1 MARNAFCDGIKRRD
15 FLRVGALGAGLA
27 SGTGL
32 NLAGFLR
39 QAAAGQ
45 LQPAKA
51 QSAIYI
57 RLGGGPTHL
66 DTFDMKPDGDSAM
79 RGELKPI
86 KTNVPGVEFCECL
99 PKLATVA
106 DKFTILRG
114 VSHTLAAHDLGTK
127 YLNTGNRP
135 LPSLEYPGLG
145 AVVSKE
151 LQSPAELPP
160 FVAVPNTPQA
170 GGFLGIQY
178 GPFNTNTS
186 PKFGSPF
193 VVRGLALDGD
203 LTLDDV
209 NRRQKLLASVDTAF
223 RGYEQK
229 INVLGGMDEFSER
242 AYSMISSKRSRE
254 AFDVSREPRDVAER
268 FGESE
273 MGQSCLLA
281 CRLVASGVR
290 FVTVNSNRWDMHQ
303 DIFSSLREKSLP
315 ELDGALS
322 ALLTTLYE
330 RGLLDSTMVIV
341 AGEFG
346 RTPKIN
352 ARGGRDHWPRAM
364 FVLMAG
370 GGVRGGQVIGASDSN
385 GMGPAGE
392 AITPDQMAASF
403 YHALGI
409 DYHKEYHTNT
419 GRPVMIVRQG
429 NVIPGLFG

>member
-1 MARNAFCDGIKRRD
+1 MARNVFCDGIQRRD

-27 SGTGL
+27 SGAGL

-39 QAAAGQ
+39 QAAAGGVQ
-45 LQPAKA
+45 AAKA

-66 DTFDMKPDGDSAM
+66 DTFDMKPNAPSEL
-79 RGELKPI
+79 RGEHKPI
-86 KTNVPGVEFCECL
+86 KTNVPGVEFSECL
-99 PKLATVA
+99 PKLARVA
-106 DKFTILRG
+106 DKFAVLRG

-135 LPSLEYPGLG
+135 LPSLDFPGMG

-151 LQSPAELPP
+151 LKTAADLPP
-160 FVAVPNTPQA
+160 FVAVPNTPQT
-170 GGFLGIQY
+170 GGYLGIQY
-178 GPFNTNTS
+178 GPFNTNVS
-186 PKFGSPF
+186 PKLGSPF
-193 VVRGLALDGD
+193 VVRGLALDGA

-223 RGYEQK
+223 RGYESK
-229 INVLGGMDEFSER
+229 IDVLSGMDVFSER
-242 AYSMISSKRSRE
+242 AYTMISSKRARE
-254 AFDVSREPRDVAER
+254 AFDVSREPREVAER
-268 FGESE
+268 FGDTDF
-273 MGQSCLLA
+273 GQSCLLA
-281 CRLVASGVR
+281 TRLVASGVR
-290 FVTVNSNRWDMHQ
+290 FVTVNGNRWDMHQ
-303 DIFSSLREKSLP
+303 GIFSALRDKALP
-315 ELDGALS
+315 ELDGGVS
-322 ALLTTLYE
+322 ALLTTLHE
-330 RGLLDSTMVIV
+330 RGLLESTLVIV

-370 GGVRGGQVIGASDSN
+370 GGVRGGQVIGASDEH

-403 YHALGI
+403 YQALGI

-429 NVIPGLFG
+429 SIIPGLFA